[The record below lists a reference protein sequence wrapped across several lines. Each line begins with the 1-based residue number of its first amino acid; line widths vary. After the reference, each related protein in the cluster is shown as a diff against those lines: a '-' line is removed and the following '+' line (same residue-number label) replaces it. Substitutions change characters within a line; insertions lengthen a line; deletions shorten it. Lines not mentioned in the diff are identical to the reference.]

1 VEPVLERL
9 AGRLNIPV
17 SIDTY
22 KAAVAQ
28 AAIERGA
35 AIVND
40 ISALEYDPD
49 LASVVART
57 GTALILMHN
66 RGRSREMYRAAD
78 YGDVAAE
85 VTAELDARLKAAM
98 AAGIPRERLILD
110 PGIGFAKRAEHSLAM
125 LAGLPTLAR
134 LDRPILVGASR
145 KSFLNAALGDRPA
158 DEREWATAA
167 AVAASVLL
175 GAHVV
180 RVHGVA
186 EMIDVVRTA
195 DAIREAAGI

>member
-1 VEPVLERL
+1 
-9 AGRLNIPV
+9 
-17 SIDTY
+17 
-22 KAAVAQ
+22 
-28 AAIERGA
+28 
-35 AIVND
+35 
-40 ISALEYDPD
+40 
-49 LASVVART
+49 
-57 GTALILMHN
+57 
-66 RGRSREMYRAAD
+66 MYRAAD